1 MCWSLL
7 GHCANGTNFF
17 TGEVGVRLDYISLH
31 KKVCGAPTL
40 PLSASFELSLY

>member
-31 KKVCGAPTL
+31 KKVCVAPTPPCL
-40 PLSASFELSLY
+40 L